1 MGINN
6 RKKYKDHHMP
16 LDIINALFYFYALLF
31 TGTLI
36 ALFIGIRLLY
46 VAVQRKDSELMR
58 KAKFVLMFATI
69 AMLCIAI
76 VSFFVTGKL
85 PVD

>member
-1 MGINN
+1 ML
-6 RKKYKDHHMP
+6 
-16 LDIINALFYFYALLF
+16 LDTISALFYFYALLF

-36 ALFIGIRLLY
+36 GLFIGLRMLY
-46 VAVQRKDSELMR
+46 VAFQAKDDYLMR
-58 KAKFVLMFATI
+58 KAKLVLLFAVI

>member
-1 MGINN
+1 MA
-6 RKKYKDHHMP
+6 
-16 LDIINALFYFYALLF
+16 LDVVNALFYFYALLL

-36 ALFIGIRLLY
+36 GLLIGLRLLY
-46 VAVQRKDSELMR
+46 VAVQRKDNELMR
-58 KAKFVLMFATI
+58 KAKFVLLFAII

>member
-1 MGINN
+1 MA
-6 RKKYKDHHMP
+6 
-16 LDIINALFYFYALLF
+16 LDVVNALFYFYALLF

-36 ALFIGIRLLY
+36 GLLIGLRLLY
-46 VAVQRKDSELMR
+46 VAVQRKDNELMR
-58 KAKFVLMFATI
+58 KAKFVLLFAI
-69 AMLCIAI
+69 VAMLCIAI